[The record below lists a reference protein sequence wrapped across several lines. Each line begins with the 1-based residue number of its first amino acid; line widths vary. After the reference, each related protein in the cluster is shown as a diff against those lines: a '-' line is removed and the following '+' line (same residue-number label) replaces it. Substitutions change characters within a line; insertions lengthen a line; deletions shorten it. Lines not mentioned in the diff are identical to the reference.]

1 MKSALSYTGV
11 GRRRWV
17 TLMVFFLF
25 LLLHQTDKLLIG
37 PLTTPIMQTF
47 GIDESQMGAAFTG
60 ALLVGAVLYPVWGY
74 LYDRFARARLVAL
87 ASAIW
92 GATTWLSALAP
103 TFPAFVVSRGSTG
116 IDDASYPGIFSMV
129 SDYFPPAMRGR
140 AIGLLQFS
148 GPLGYLLGIA
158 LALGLGGLLGWR
170 AVFVVTG
177 ALGVVLA
184 VVILLVV
191 REPARGA
198 SEPEMAG
205 HDAPA
210 TERFNWSV
218 VRQLLRKRSLLLLY
232 AQGFFG
238 VFPWQVITY
247 WIFRYLEVERGYTPD
262 EVFVTMSVAVIVIST
277 GYVAGGA
284 VGDAL
289 FRRWRQGRLLASAGA
304 VLVGA
309 VLLPLTFSVPIEQRT
324 LFLLMLCLNAIFI
337 PFAGPNVSASVHD
350 IVLPEVRST
359 ALALLNFIES
369 IGSALAPLIAGILAV
384 QSSLGV
390 AMLLICVSTWLIC
403 TVILFMAARL
413 APRDMDTLRA
423 QMGARVRARIEAAQA

>member
-1 MKSALSYTGV
+1 MKSAQSSFLP
-11 GRRRWV
+11 GRHRWGAV
-17 TLMVFFLF
+17 VVFFLF

-47 GIDESQMGAAFTG
+47 GIDEAQMGAAFTG

-103 TFPAFVVSRGSTG
+103 TFPAFVVSRASTG

-129 SDYFPPAMRGR
+129 SDYFHPGARGR
-140 AIGLLQFS
+140 VIGLLQFS

-170 AVFVVTG
+170 AVFLVTG
-177 ALGVVLA
+177 ALGVALA
-184 VVILLVV
+184 VGILLVV

-205 HDAPA
+205 RDAPA
-210 TERFNWSV
+210 TARFSWPV
-218 VRQLLRKRSLLLLY
+218 ARQLLRKPSLLLLC

-262 EVFVTMSVAVIVIST
+262 EVFVTMGVAVIVMST
-277 GYVAGGA
+277 GYVAGGV

-309 VLLPLTFSVPIEQRT
+309 ALLPLTFGVPIEQRA

-369 IGSALAPLIAGILAV
+369 IGSALAPLIAGILAA
-384 QSSLGV
+384 QSSLGG

-403 TVILFMAARL
+403 AVILSLAARL
-413 APRDMDTLRA
+413 APRDMDALRA
-423 QMGARVRARIEAAQA
+423 QMRARAEAASIEARF

>member
-1 MKSALSYTGV
+1 MKLPRSHPPAQPA
-11 GRRRWV
+11 RRLGAV
-17 TLMVFFLF
+17 IVFFLF

-74 LYDRFARARLVAL
+74 LYDRFARAKLVAL

-92 GATTWLSALAP
+92 GATTWLSALAA
-103 TFPAFVVSRGSTG
+103 TFPAFVISRASTG

-129 SDYFPPAMRGR
+129 SDYFRPGARGR
-140 AIGLLQFS
+140 VIGLLQFS

-158 LALGLGGLLGWR
+158 LALGIGGLLGWR
-170 AVFVVTG
+170 AVFLITG
-177 ALGVVLA
+177 ALGIALA
-184 VVILLVV
+184 VVIAIVV

-205 HDAPA
+205 RNLSDGA
-210 TERFNWSV
+210 RFSWPV
-218 VRQLLRKRSLLLLY
+218 ARQLLRKRSLLLLC

-262 EVFVTMSVAVIVIST
+262 EVFITMAVAVVVMST
-277 GYVAGGA
+277 GYVAGGV

-289 FRRWRQGRLLASAGA
+289 FRRRRQGRLIASAGA
-304 VLVGA
+304 VLIGA
-309 VLLPLTFSVPIEQRT
+309 ALLPLTLGVPVEARG
-324 LFLLMLCLNAIFI
+324 LFLVMLCLNAIFI

-359 ALALLNFIES
+359 ALAMLNFIES
-369 IGSALAPLIAGILAV
+369 IGSAVAPLIAGIIAV
-384 QSSLGV
+384 QSSLGN
-390 AMLLICVSTWLIC
+390 ALLSICVTTWLIC
-403 TVILFMAARL
+403 GVVLFLAARL
-413 APRDMDTLRA
+413 APRDMDALRA
-423 QMGARVRARIEAAQA
+423 QMRLRAGAGA

>member
-1 MKSALSYTGV
+1 MKSAQSPLVTSA
-11 GRRRWV
+11 RRRGAV
-17 TLMVFFLF
+17 VVFFLF

-37 PLTTPIMQTF
+37 PLTTPIMETF

-103 TFPAFVVSRGSTG
+103 NFLAFVISRASTG

-129 SDYFPPAMRGR
+129 SDYFRPAARGR
-140 AIGLLQFS
+140 VIGLLQFS

-158 LALGLGGLLGWR
+158 LALGLGGWLGWR
-170 AVFVVTG
+170 AVFIVTG
-177 ALGVVLA
+177 ALGIALA
-184 VVILLVV
+184 LVILIVV

-198 SEPEMAG
+198 SEPEMIARV
-205 HDAPA
+205 APA
-210 TERFNWSV
+210 PDEARFSWPV
-218 VRQLLRKRSLLLLY
+218 ARELLRKRSLLLLC

-262 EVFVTMSVAVIVIST
+262 EVFVTMAIAVVVMSS
-277 GYVAGGA
+277 GYVVGGV

-289 FRRWRQGRLLASAGA
+289 YRRWRRGRLMASAAA
-304 VLVGA
+304 VLIGA
-309 VLLPLTFSVPIEQRT
+309 ALLPLTLGVPVADRA

-337 PFAGPNVSASVHD
+337 PFAGPNVNASVHD
-350 IVLPEVRST
+350 IALPEVRST
-359 ALALLNFIES
+359 ALAMLNFIES
-369 IGSALAPLIAGILAV
+369 IGSALAPLIAGIIAV
-384 QSSLGV
+384 QSSLGD
-390 AMLLICVSTWLIC
+390 AMLLICITAWLIC
-403 TVILFMAARL
+403 AVVLTLTAAL
-413 APRDMDTLRA
+413 IPRDMDALRA
-423 QMGARVRARIEAAQA
+423 QMRVRGAAQA